1 MEFFFCKNA
10 CDGIGGVLKRAA
22 YKYSLQ
28 RIISNHILTPKAL
41 FEFAEKEVKGIR
53 YIYTSEVEI
62 IKSKNILQT
71 RFAATSTIKGT
82 QSFHKIVPIKPNQFF
97 AYVTSQTNEKQLC
110 QFTTVDSDEN
120 TMLSPGFY
128 VACIYD
134 NSFWIGIIKEYS
146 EENDDFSISFLHR
159 DECTVTK
166 FFFPEKEDSCWVQA
180 SNILAKLNLPDIV
193 PGIKI
198 THSFS
203 TKEINGAM
211 MRFNATKK

>member
-1 MEFFFCKNA
+1 
-10 CDGIGGVLKRAA
+10 
-22 YKYSLQ
+22 
-28 RIISNHILTPKAL
+28 
-41 FEFAEKEVKGIR
+41 
-53 YIYTSEVEI
+53 
-62 IKSKNILQT
+62 
-71 RFAATSTIKGT
+71 
-82 QSFHKIVPIKPNQFF
+82 
-97 AYVTSQTNEKQLC
+97 
-110 QFTTVDSDEN
+110 
-120 TMLSPGFY
+120 MLSPGFY

-146 EENDDFSISFLHR
+146 EENDDYSISFLHR
-159 DECTVTK
+159 DERTVTK

-211 MRFNATKK
+211 MRFNATKKQLKKNFIYNL